1 MNVVA
6 DIEKLVRELSPDH
19 QREALDFITFLLQ
32 KQKRKQGKPL
42 RQNWAGAL
50 HRYRDTYTAL
60 ELQKQSLSWRNE

>member
-1 MNVVA
+1 MA
-6 DIEKLVRELSPDH
+6 DIEELVRELSPDN

-32 KQKRKQGKPL
+32 KQKCKQGKPL

-50 HRYRDTYTAL
+50 HRYRDAYTAL